1 MLSSAWT
8 KPAISF
14 PAVKPTVTGRAC
26 QGEDPSKRVIVGVF
40 NIPNTL
46 TIIRIAMIP
55 VFITSIIYSRY
66 DYALYL
72 FIIAA
77 LTDLFDGL
85 FARMKNQRTPLGT
98 FLDPLADKFLLVTSF
113 IIFSV
118 FDWIPKWLAII
129 VISRDVIV
137 VTGWFVLHFITGT
150 SRIEPSLLGK
160 ATIWLESLLIAY
172 ILININL
179 PLLPDIA
186 YPLFIATAGVSI
198 LSALHY
204 MFRGFRV
211 THVS

>member
-1 MLSSAWT
+1 MLSPTWT
-8 KPAISF
+8 EPSLSF
-14 PAVKPTVTGRAC
+14 PAVKHPVTVIPCGRQNHSEGAT
-26 QGEDPSKRVIVGVF
+26 VGVL

-46 TIIRIAMIP
+46 TIIRIAIIP
-55 VFITSIIYSRY
+55 VFMTSIIYGRY

-77 LTDLFDGL
+77 LTDVFDGL

-118 FDWIPKWLAII
+118 YNWIPKWLAIT
-129 VISRDVIV
+129 VISRDIIV
-137 VTGWFVLHFITGT
+137 VTGWFVLYFITGT

-179 PLLPDIA
+179 PLLPEIA
-186 YPLFIATAGVSI
+186 HPFFFMTAGVSI

-204 MFRGFRV
+204 MYRGFRI
-211 THVS
+211 THVN